1 MASMICGTAIFAAGA
16 FFGAWFFAAGQQMKI
31 NRNRQKIQEAILQGV
46 ERSTR

>member
-1 MASMICGTAIFAAGA
+1 MQMVIGAAIFAAGA

-31 NRNRQKIQEAILQGV
+31 NKNRRKIQEAILQGV